1 MEAKIDALLDIKIN
15 EIFLVMQEEFGIKN
29 GDVEPLDAY
38 ELSEKQ
44 IELSVIIGRIL
55 RKQKGKKVVM
65 KKFYDVDR
73 DEVITIEQLE
83 KEYNE
88 AKAVGGTDSETFDKY
103 VINCQTYNNGTL
115 EEIREGDDNHE

>member
-15 EIFLVMQEEFGIKN
+15 EIFLVMQEKFGIKN

-55 RKQKGKKVVM
+55 RKQRG
-65 KKFYDVDR
+65 
-73 DEVITIEQLE
+73 E
-83 KEYNE
+83 K
-88 AKAVGGTDSETFDKY
+88 
-103 VINCQTYNNGTL
+103 
-115 EEIREGDDNHE
+115 R